1 MKLRFLVPAVLFAVL
16 LPLLIFGLS
25 RDPSVVPS
33 PYLGKPAPPMDL
45 PNLEDP
51 EQRVTSADYA
61 GQFTLVNVWA
71 TWCVG
76 CRHEH
81 GFLVALSERG
91 EVPIY
96 GLNWRDERP
105 AALDWLRRLGDPYA
119 ATGFDPDGSAGI
131 DWGVYGA
138 PETFLIGSNGHVL
151 QKHAG
156 PLDEAIWQQKF
167 APLIKGSGVE

>member
-1 MKLRFLVPAVLFAVL
+1 MKLRFLVPALLFAVL

-33 PYLGKPAPPMDL
+33 PYIGKPAPAMDL

-51 EQRVTSADYA
+51 EQRLTSAAYA
-61 GQFTLVNVWA
+61 GDVALVNVWA

-76 CRHEH
+76 CRQEHE
-81 GFLVALSERG
+81 FLLALTEHAD
-91 EVPIY
+91 VPIY
-96 GLNWRDERP
+96 GLNWRDQRP
-105 AALDWLRRLGDPYA
+105 AALSWLDRLGDPYV

-138 PETFLIGSNGHVL
+138 PETFLIGRDGRVL

-156 PLDEAIWQQKF
+156 PLDEAVWQQKF
-167 APLIKGSGVE
+167 APLLASEGAE

>member
-1 MKLRFLVPAVLFAVL
+1 MKLRFLAPALLFAVL

-33 PYLGKPAPPMDL
+33 PYIGKPAPAMDL

-51 EQRVTSADYA
+51 EQRVTSAAYA
-61 GQFTLVNVWA
+61 GDVALVNVWA

-76 CRHEH
+76 CRQEHE
-81 GFLVALSERG
+81 FLLALTERAD
-91 EVPIY
+91 VPIY
-96 GLNWRDERP
+96 GLNWRDQRP
-105 AALDWLRRLGDPYA
+105 AALNWLDRLGDPYV

-138 PETFLIGSNGHVL
+138 PETFLIGRDGRVL

-156 PLDEAIWQQKF
+156 PLDEAVWQQKF
-167 APLIKGSGVE
+167 APLLASEGAE